1 MFPSFSSYYK
11 PIEQSQ
17 IVTQIVEESESSQT
31 SSQASESSQTGLLN
45 PSSQVDHQLLSRQK
59 SDEFNRIKK
68 SGNYSYLQQQLCNT
82 DSFEHTEEKSFNR
95 EIPTPFGPVNVNF
108 KNCQNGE
115 RYVRYVNNGGT
126 YKEVSNFLNKRIKD
140 TDKVKEIFEI
150 ILEYMTFNI
159 QKANSLENNL
169 ENCINSIRERHRG
182 LLKYLI
188 EEDQAR
194 KLKIKTKTKYNTKY
208 NTRRYNTR
216 RYKTIYKT
224 KPYKRTSS
232 FKGGLMKYLARLC
245 AFVTFCDPC
254 FGKGETGGAE
264 IRSAFR
270 IACNSEKCDFSFFTD
285 EKSYPFGQKGAFK
298 TVRDHNAGIK
308 INPNLSYINTN
319 LSSIHETTELTEPS
333 EPVKTAETAENDD
346 FGISVIEPSGN

>member
-31 SSQASESSQTGLLN
+31 NSQASEPSQTCLLN

-115 RYVRYVNNGGT
+115 RYVRYVNSGGT
-126 YKEVSNFLNKRIKD
+126 YKKVSKFLNKRIKD

-159 QKANSLENNL
+159 QKADSLENNL
-169 ENCINSIRERHRG
+169 ENCINSIRERHRD
-182 LLKYLI
+182 LLVYLI
-188 EEDQAR
+188 KKDQASEQ
-194 KLKIKTKTKYNTKY
+194 KIETESNT
-208 NTRRYNTR
+208 RYNTR
-216 RYKTIYKT
+216 KYKTIYKT
-224 KPYKRTSS
+224 KPYKRTPS

-319 LSSIHETTELTEPS
+319 LSSIHETTELAEPS

-346 FGISVIEPSGN
+346 LGISVIEPSGN